1 MLVSYRVPRQ
11 ADNKPKGFY
20 KPMTHLPSF
29 SNAVQMQAQ
38 PRLSETREFDATAA
52 FKSGMR
58 RLASGVCVVTTKLAH
73 GPVGLLSTSVTSVS
87 ADPPVLLFC
96 VNKSTSSHDAFLSS
110 KSFCVNVLEESDQMV
125 ATRFGSPDFRH
136 VRFEDRDWQ
145 KLATGSP
152 ALKGCSVSFDCEMI
166 SQIAVSTHTIFLGHV
181 LDIAQWTEHCSPLLY
196 WNGDYHLSNQ
206 QSAG

>member
-1 MLVSYRVPRQ
+1 
-11 ADNKPKGFY
+11 
-20 KPMTHLPSF
+20 MTNLPAF
-29 SNAVQMQAQ
+29 SNAVQMPPHQ
-38 PRLSETREFDATAA
+38 RLSDSRDIDTAAA
-52 FKSGMR
+52 FKNGMR
-58 RLASGVCVVTTKLAH
+58 RLASGVCVVTTKLTN

-110 KSFCVNVLEESDQMV
+110 KSFCVNVLEEADQVV

-136 VRFEDRDWQ
+136 IRFEDRDWQ

-152 ALKGCSVSFDCEMI
+152 ALKGCSVSFDCEVI

-181 LDIAQWTEHCSPLLY
+181 LDIAQWTESCSPLLY
-196 WNGDYHLSNQ
+196 WDGEYHPVANERR
-206 QSAG
+206 G

>member
-1 MLVSYRVPRQ
+1 MRAIVDRIETTLPHGWRDFWLQFLVFWTFNLSYEATR
-11 ADNKPKGFY
+11 G
-20 KPMTHLPSF
+20 
-29 SNAVQMQAQ
+29 
-38 PRLSETREFDATAA
+38 LSDGARAAA
-52 FKSGMR
+52 FKNGMR
-58 RLASGVCVVTTKLAH
+58 RLASGVCVVTTKLTN

-110 KSFCVNVLEESDQMV
+110 KSFCVNVLEEADQVV

-152 ALKGCSVSFDCEMI
+152 ALKGCSVSFDCEVI

-181 LDIAQWTEHCSPLLY
+181 LDIAQWTESCSPLLY
-196 WNGDYHLSNQ
+196 WDGEYHPVANERR
-206 QSAG
+206 G